1 MREKTVRKWF
11 WVWDYEKEE
20 QWLNAMAMEGW
31 TLVGVGFCT
40 YRFRA
45 DAPGAYT
52 VRMEMHPPEAEYLR
66 FMEET
71 GAEYI
76 GRIGQ
81 WLFFRKKT
89 EEGAFEIFSDLDSR
103 ISHLERCGKVL
114 TAVGAVNLGI
124 GVISGLGADTF
135 GWVNLLCAAAVMY
148 GLGRIHG
155 KKETLMDRRRLTE
168 T

>member
-11 WVWDYEKEE
+11 WVWEFEKEE
-20 QWLNAMAMEGW
+20 QWLNAMAMDGW
-31 TLVGVGFCT
+31 TLDSVGLCT

-52 VRMEMHPPEAEYLR
+52 IRMEMHPPEAEYLR

-89 EEGAFEIFSDLDSR
+89 EEGVFEIFSDLDSR
-103 ISHLERCGKVL
+103 IRHIDRCGKIL
-114 TAVGAVNLGI
+114 AAVGALSLIV
-124 GVISGLGADTF
+124 GLGAD
-135 GWVNLLCAAAVMY
+135 GLGKLNLVCAALLMY

-155 KKETLMDRRRLTE
+155 KRERLAAQRQLTE
-168 T
+168 